1 MMKIFKLWRN
11 PGRIDFYRADDRLL
25 LIQIGIIVGVLS
37 GFASVGLTWALEEM
51 FDFFQSFRHLWW
63 AFLIPALGLMMSS
76 LFLEKIM
83 NEGAGH
89 GVTEVIYSV
98 SKAGGLMRLRSC
110 FTRLISSCLTIGS
123 GGSAGPEAPVV
134 MSGAAIGSNIARFFN
149 LNERQRITLVGCG
162 SAGAISAIFNAP
174 LTGMIFAMEVILG
187 EWSMVNI
194 IPIAAASVAGAE
206 TCRLL
211 EGNRIAF
218 ESSGFHI
225 SSFDMAACFGL
236 ALVASIASVMLTRM
250 LRSMHDI
257 STKVPVPF
265 WIRAGIGG
273 AAVGIIGFFIP
284 DALGEGYHTIHSI
297 IHGVYAAGIGVAAA
311 AFFAKIITTSLTLGW
326 GGSGGIFAP
335 CLVIGSFAGLFFQ
348 RLLVLAFPTIMWSSE
363 GCFALLGMAGMMSGL
378 LQAPL
383 TGLFLIV
390 EITGSYDIM
399 VSLIIVSALST
410 AITYYFE
417 PMSFYLKD
425 LIESGALLRPGTD
438 QRILADISIREVI
451 EQDCITV
458 PPDMLLRDFIEVIK
472 KSKRNYFP
480 VEDKKTGKFLG
491 MVNLDKIRPYIFNTF
506 LYDTVV
512 VEEIMD
518 TDPEIVHYD
527 DDLSEVLHKMDLNN
541 HFSLPV
547 LSHSKF
553 MGMVSKAT
561 ILDKYRDELKA
572 QTSHKV

>member
-1 MMKIFKLWRN
+1 MFWRY
-11 PGRIDFYRADDRLL
+11 PGKIDFFRADDRLL

-37 GFASVGLTWALEEM
+37 GFASVGLTWSLEAMLE
-51 FDFFQSFRHLWW
+51 FFQPFRHFWW
-63 AFLIPALGLMMSS
+63 AFLIPAAGLMLSS
-76 LFLEKIM
+76 LFLEEIM

-89 GVTEVIYSV
+89 AVTEVIYSV
-98 SKAGGLMRLRSC
+98 SKVGGLMRLRSC

-162 SAGAISAIFNAP
+162 TAGAISAIFNAP

-187 EWSMVNI
+187 EWSMVHI

-218 ESSGFHI
+218 ESSSFHI

-236 ALVASIASVMLTRM
+236 ALVAALASVMLTRM
-250 LRSMHDI
+250 LRGMHHI
-257 STKVPVPF
+257 SVKIPVPF
-265 WIRAGIGG
+265 WLRAAMGG
-273 AAVGIIGFFIP
+273 AAVGLIGFFVP
-284 DALGEGYHTIHSI
+284 DALGEGYHTIHAI
-297 IHGVYAAGIGVAAA
+297 IHGVYTAGIGIAAIA
-311 AFFAKIITTSLTLGW
+311 CLAKIIATSLTLGW

-335 CLVIGSFAGLFFQ
+335 CLVIGSFAGLAFQ
-348 RLLVLAFPTIMWSSE
+348 RLLVFAFPSIMWSGE
-363 GCFALLGMAGMMSGL
+363 GFFALLGMAGMMSGL

-417 PMSFYLKD
+417 PMSFYLKT
-425 LIESGALLRPGTD
+425 LIERGALLRPGTD
-438 QRILADISIREVI
+438 QRVLSDISIREVI
-451 EQDCITV
+451 DKDCIAV
-458 PPDMLLRDFIEVIK
+458 PPDMLLGDFIKVVK

-480 VEDKKTGKFLG
+480 VEDKETGKFLG
-491 MVNLDKIRPYIFNTF
+491 LIDLNTIRPYIFNTL

-518 TDPEIVHYD
+518 KDPEIAYYD
-527 DDLSEVLHKMDLNN
+527 DELSEVLHKMDAKNY
-541 HFSLPV
+541 FSMPV
-547 LSHSKF
+547 LSHTRF
-553 MGMVSKAT
+553 IGMVSKAT
-561 ILDKYRDELKA
+561 LLDKYRDELKA
-572 QTSHKV
+572 QTFHVV

>member
-1 MMKIFKLWRN
+1 MKWFKFWRY
-11 PGRIDFYRADDRLL
+11 PGKLDFYRADDRLL

-37 GFASVGLTWALEEM
+37 GLASVSLTWSLSAMLE
-51 FDFFQSFRHLWW
+51 FFAPFRHLWW
-63 AFLIPALGLMMSS
+63 AFLIPAAGLMLSS

-89 GVTEVIYSV
+89 AVTEVIYSV
-98 SKAGGLMRLRSC
+98 SKVGGLMRLRSC

-162 SAGAISAIFNAP
+162 CAGAISAIFNAP

-187 EWSMVNI
+187 EWSMIHI

-206 TCRLL
+206 TCRML

-225 SSFDMAACFGL
+225 TSYDMAAFFGL
-236 ALVASIASVMLTRM
+236 AIVASLASVMLTRM
-250 LRSMHDI
+250 LRKMHHI
-257 STKVPVPF
+257 SVKVPVPF
-265 WIRAGIGG
+265 WMRAAIGG
-273 AAVGIIGFFIP
+273 AIVGLIGFVVP
-284 DALGEGYHTIHSI
+284 DALGEGYDTIHAI
-297 IHGVYAAGIGVAAA
+297 IHGVYTAGLGIAVVACLT
-311 AFFAKIITTSLTLGW
+311 KIIATSLTLGW

-335 CLVIGSFAGLFFQ
+335 CLVIGSFAGLAFQ
-348 RLLVLAFPTIMWSSE
+348 RVLVFAFPTVMWSGE
-363 GCFALLGMAGMMSGL
+363 GLFALLGMAGMMSGL

-390 EITGSYDIM
+390 EITGSYDVM

-410 AITYYFE
+410 AITHYFE
-417 PMSFYLKD
+417 PTSFYLKD
-425 LIESGALLRPGTD
+425 LIDHGSLLLPGTD
-438 QRILADISIREVI
+438 QRVLSDISIREVI
-451 EQDCITV
+451 EKDCIAV
-458 PPDMLLRDFIEVIK
+458 PPDMLLKNFVEVVK
-472 KSKRNYFP
+472 QSARNFFP
-480 VEDKKTGKFLG
+480 VEDKQTGRFLG
-491 MVNLDKIRPYIFNTF
+491 IINLNKIRPYIFNTF

-518 TDPEIVHYD
+518 SDPEVVSYD
-527 DDLSEVLHKMDLNN
+527 DELSEVLHKMDAKNY
-541 HFSLPV
+541 FSMPV
-547 LSHSKF
+547 LSHARF
-553 MGMVSKAT
+553 IGMVSKAT
-561 ILDKYRDELKA
+561 LLDKYRDELKA
-572 QTSHKV
+572 QTFHVV